1 MHTPMTVTRWARHPD
16 PKAAMIE
23 AATALFR
30 QRGYAGVGVAE
41 LLAVSGAPRGSLYF
55 HFPGGKAQIA
65 VEAVQRASLAVL
77 AGIRRR
83 AQMTA
88 SIEDYIDTACHG
100 WAKNLDASDFA
111 NGCLIAFVGLEAAS
125 ASPALKEAAA
135 QAFADWEDA
144 LTEMAADKGLAAP
157 QARRFAAA
165 FIGAVEGAIV
175 LARTRRRSRAMRDAA
190 DAMKAYARSLR
201 EETQSQR

>member
-1 MHTPMTVTRWARHPD
+1 MTTTTRWARHPD

-55 HFPGGKAQIA
+55 HFPGGKEQIA
-65 VEAVQRASLAVL
+65 VEAVRRANQAVVE
-77 AGIRRR
+77 GIRRR
-83 AQMTA
+83 AAMT
-88 SIEDYIDTACHG
+88 SSVEDYVDTACSG

-125 ASPALKEAAA
+125 ASPALKDAAA
-135 QAFADWEDA
+135 QAFEDWEDE
-144 LTEMAADKGLAAP
+144 LTQMAAEKGLGTL

-175 LARTRRRSRAMRDAA
+175 LARTRRHSNAMLDAA
-190 DAMKAYARSLR
+190 DAMKAYARALR
-201 EETQSQR
+201 GETQSQR